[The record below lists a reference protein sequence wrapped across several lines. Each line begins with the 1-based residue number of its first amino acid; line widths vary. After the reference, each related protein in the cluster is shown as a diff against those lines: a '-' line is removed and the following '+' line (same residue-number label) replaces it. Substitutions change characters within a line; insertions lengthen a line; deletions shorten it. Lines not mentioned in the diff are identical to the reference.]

1 MRVGSSH
8 QGSGGVVEQQDLT
21 WRKSSR
27 SNANNSDCVEVARVD
42 RDDDRNA

>member
-1 MRVGSSH
+1 MAGTVDG
-8 QGSGGVVEQQDLT
+8 QGPS

-42 RDDDRNA
+42 RDEEL